1 MLTAWASGPYGSF
14 KYKGGSTMRAAWS
27 MLLGL
32 AVVLAL
38 VAKASAEDKEVT
50 LKGTITCAKCDL
62 KLEKKCHTVIKV
74 KEGDKDVVYYL
85 DDKSA
90 KEHHKKI
97 CTQAKEGIVTGK
109 VSKKGEKII
118 ITASQRGMTLPKA
131 RTFFNALMAG
141 RGPSGKRPSCAG
153 CRPSTPLV
161 PWSPRCT
168 WKPSASPAKDI
179 PSS

>member
-1 MLTAWASGPYGSF
+1 
-14 KYKGGSTMRAAWS
+14 MRAAWS

-97 CTQAKEGIVTGK
+97 CTEAKEGSVTGK
-109 VSKKGEKII
+109 VSKKGDKMI
-118 ITASQRGMTLPKA
+118 ITATKVEFSE
-131 RTFFNALMAG
+131 
-141 RGPSGKRPSCAG
+141 
-153 CRPSTPLV
+153 
-161 PWSPRCT
+161 
-168 WKPSASPAKDI
+168 
-179 PSS
+179 